1 MTDGAQLAVD
11 EINAGGGVL
20 GRKVE
25 LQMVDDACSA
35 QVAYEAAKAFLS
47 DGVVAGVIG
56 GMCDEAAEREV
67 PVIDS
72 TGIPFLVTAATA
84 NDLVSQG
91 LRSPRS

>member
-1 MTDGAQLAVD
+1 M
-11 EINAGGGVL
+11 L

-25 LQMVDDACSA
+25 LQMVDDACTA
-35 QVAYEAAKAFLS
+35 TVAYEAAKAFLS

-84 NDLVSQG
+84 NDLVTKDSAVHLHDERHRLPAG
-91 LRSPRS
+91 AVERCSG